1 MFKYLKKHFIGNLES
16 KVITDNIS
24 PVLEN
29 AYQINEK
36 KLLNGFDRLNALL
49 EQDNADIKIDITKLN
64 SKEYIYQLKSYKL
77 DFRNKSLRLELQL
90 DDRAYSMV
98 IDSICEIEIYSM
110 GNSFKIYIHY
120 LYVDP
125 FDNKKRVVSETV
137 RCFISNV
144 KEPDD
149 IKRCNTKYYE
159 REEKEY
165 EKYRFSDPLKYY
177 VEKTIYEYTENIN
190 GKILGKG
197 EYTLKSNTSSKYCL
211 LRVEQDNNCDVFYI
225 DEHGERAMIYMEL
238 KDNSKLEVIDV
249 VPNPTNE
256 GIGTNAFNLIFDYI
270 NRTKEINKIYGS
282 MSHVDDD
289 HSDRRNHFY
298 RKLGFTIEGMRI
310 TKTFDKQ

>member
-1 MFKYLKKHFIGNLES
+1 MGNLES
-16 KVITDNIS
+16 EIMTDNMN

-29 AYQINEK
+29 TYQIDEK

-64 SKEYIYQLKSYKL
+64 SKEYIYKLNSYKL
-77 DFRNKSLRLELQL
+77 DFRNKSLRLKLQL
-90 DDRAYSMV
+90 DDRVYSMV
-98 IDSICEIEIYSM
+98 IDSISEIEIFSM

-120 LYVDP
+120 LYVNP
-125 FDNKKRVVSETV
+125 FDDKKRVVSKNV
-137 RCFISNV
+137 KCFISNV
-144 KEPDD
+144 KEPDE

-165 EKYRFSDPLKYY
+165 EKYRYSDPLKYY
-177 VEKTIYEYTENIN
+177 VEKTIYDYTVYID
-190 GKILGKG
+190 GKILEKG
-197 EYTLKSNTSSKYCL
+197 EYTLKSNDSSKYWL
-211 LRVEQDNNCDVFYI
+211 LLIKQDNNCDVFYI
-225 DEHGERAMIYMEL
+225 DEHGEHMIIYLEL

-249 VPNPTNE
+249 VPNYTNE

-270 NRTKEINKIYGS
+270 NRTKEINKMYGS

-289 HSDRRNHFY
+289 HADRRNHFY

-310 TKTFDKQ
+310 TKTFNTK